1 MKRLKTDEV
10 ERILNIVRKTVS
22 SFSRRKMQEI
32 KNVKYYFGEQWDID
46 EIMEREKEGKPTLT
60 FNHIKRFVNWL
71 YGTVRGMNVEIRA
84 MPQSIQNE
92 QVANII
98 SGLIKV
104 AMLEQKNKTQ
114 IELAT
119 LDGFIRG
126 VGFVHVYPDFYEDP
140 NGKIIIKRIDP
151 LDVYWDTLSESP
163 DLSDAKFV
171 FFVERAT
178 RDDLIERYPHKEKE
192 IKNAIVSYTSL
203 RDLLGLKQEEALQIE
218 DYISFW
224 EGLLETAYGKLY
236 PVIHFRESFYATEL
250 AIYNKQT
257 DTYINLPSQFE
268 RVDVEMY
275 VNALN
280 DKFGENVFKLEEVKV
295 KRWKKITLLGSL
307 VLEYFENPYGAVNYD
322 IIPFFCYKLGRHYQ
336 GFVDDLIDPQDEFN
350 WRKSLI
356 LEIMKEMPIDSFFIP
371 RGSATEIEIEDMKE
385 RLKKRKQLI
394 PIRFEFGQPIPVVSD
409 VLNKLTALIQY
420 EQLLRVDLKEIGGMV
435 DALTGIV
442 PRKLQS
448 GKAIQALQQ
457 WGVVPFE
464 AIFTNYYYFLYTIAN
479 LVWKISKFVY
489 ANKKTVKILLDNT
502 GTSDVVDINIET
514 EAGTLNQIL
523 MDEYDVQ
530 LVPIASGADEMT
542 EKFMELIQLRQLGV
556 PIPDEFLILF
566 SKVPFK
572 QQIINA
578 IQQMRQQLLQQNQ
591 TEGE

>member
-92 QVANII
+92 QVANIV

-126 VGFVHVYPDFYEDP
+126 VGFVHVYPDFFEDP